1 MISPADAT
9 DYVQFAAT
17 GKNLFR
23 ERGTKVRWPWWSVRK
38 ASKMRSDHLEVL
50 VCSQQGK
57 TIFATGA
64 RVIGA
69 LRDFG
74 VHPERWTVS
83 VKNAISVVRPNL
95 GLFDDKQDLRG
106 TAVAGFDAEWIHAS
120 VTDPFVV
127 WRVPALS

>member
-1 MISPADAT
+1 MISLADAT

-17 GKNLFR
+17 GKNRFL

-50 VCSQQGK
+50 VSSQQGEA
-57 TIFATGA
+57 IFATGA

-95 GLFDDKQDLRG
+95 GLWTHPLLLCSPPTVSLRPKSQSREISDRG
-106 TAVAGFDAEWIHAS
+106 
-120 VTDPFVV
+120 
-127 WRVPALS
+127 